1 MIIKTTLMKKSVKT
15 ICLLLV
21 LLGISAQSRAV
32 DFNWGIKGGINL
44 SGSNYKGLAENIKYD
59 NDCGFFVG
67 PMAEISFPLGLSIDG
82 SLLYLQRRTHFT
94 NTADYASVNY
104 FRHSLDIPLYLKF
117 TFNPLKIFGIYA
129 GVGPS
134 FTFDFKNDNL
144 TNKLYG
150 LVGEENSQPNGARL
164 INNES
169 TVSMNFTAGVVLFKH
184 LRAGINYRL
193 PFGGTA
199 KETFT
204 EGWND
209 ILANDFSSKS
219 NMWQLVFSVTF

>member
-1 MIIKTTLMKKSVKT
+1 MKKSVKT
-15 ICLLLV
+15 ICLLV
-21 LLGISAQSRAV
+21 ALLGMTAPTQAI

-44 SGSNYKGLAENIKYD
+44 SGSSYKGLAENIKYD
-59 NDCGFFVG
+59 NDCGFFIG

-94 NTADYASVNY
+94 NTENYAVTNY

-117 TFNPLKIFGIYA
+117 TFNPLQILGIYA

-134 FTFDFKNDNL
+134 FTFDIKNDNL
-144 TNKLYG
+144 TNKLYDIIG
-150 LVGEENSQPNGARL
+150 KENTQPAGARL

-169 TVSMNFTAGVVLFKH
+169 TVGLNFMAGVVLFKH
-184 LRAGINYRL
+184 LRAAINYRL
-193 PFGGTA
+193 PIGNSVR
-199 KETFT
+199 ETFT